1 MFYCIRSYRLCGCLF
16 SVYLCIHMIHA
27 FTCFYCKLF
36 DEQPWY
42 RVLGFLVVG
51 VVQTD
56 AQIGNSVLVPS
67 SSSSGILGLL
77 PSTSPYDIIDDGPT
91 WVNFKGMKTPQVSLL
106 WVAPILDDEG
116 FMFGNVYILYRRQT
130 CRVCRLEMFDGNM
143 YVATTSALTWYIVVE
158 LFFPFTFPPSAAPRK
173 L

>member
-1 MFYCIRSYRLCGCLF
+1 MAVSCPPVLQRLEIGVVAYVETPHRMKFCYTISLSTTVQYIYIYINILQYYNITCHYCIRSYRLCGCLF
-16 SVYLCIHMIHA
+16 GVCLCMHMY
-27 FTCFYCKLF
+27 TCFYCKLF

-77 PSTSPYDIIDDGPT
+77 PSTSPYDIIDDDPT
-91 WVNFKGMKTPQVSLL
+91 WVNFKGMKTPQVSLMDC
-106 WVAPILDDEG
+106 PD
-116 FMFGNVYILYRRQT
+116 
-130 CRVCRLEMFDGNM
+130 
-143 YVATTSALTWYIVVE
+143 S
-158 LFFPFTFPPSAAPRK
+158 
-173 L
+173 

>member
-1 MFYCIRSYRLCGCLF
+1 MAVSCPPVLQRLELGVEAYVETPYRMTFCYTISLSTTVHSIYIYRYITILHVITVSDHIAYVDACLAF
-16 SVYLCIHMIHA
+16 ICVCTCIHV
-27 FTCFYCKLF
+27 FTCCYCKLF

-56 AQIGNSVLVPS
+56 AQIGNSVFVPS

-91 WVNFKGMKTPQVSLL
+91 WVNFKGMKTPQVSLMDC
-106 WVAPILDDEG
+106 PD
-116 FMFGNVYILYRRQT
+116 
-130 CRVCRLEMFDGNM
+130 
-143 YVATTSALTWYIVVE
+143 S
-158 LFFPFTFPPSAAPRK
+158 
-173 L
+173 